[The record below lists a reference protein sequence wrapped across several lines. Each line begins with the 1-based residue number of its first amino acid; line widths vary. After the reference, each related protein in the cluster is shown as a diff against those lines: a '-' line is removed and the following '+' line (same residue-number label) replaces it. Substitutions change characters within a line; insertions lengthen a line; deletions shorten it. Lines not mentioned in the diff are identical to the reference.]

1 MKFNIKI
8 TDIEKSELND
18 VIKVLNALNDRIVP
32 HVNTVCDV
40 CESEECECQEST
52 AISVEDTICFDKEGL
67 QWDERIHS
75 SNRKLTAKGVWQRRK
90 NITDE
95 YYNQIKNEL
104 LGIDQVTDQ
113 VTDQV
118 EPAQVSEIDTPVQ
131 PTIASVER
139 AVGNVSEPVAPVPPM
154 TVAPVV
160 APAVIETPV
169 VDCATLYQQ
178 MFEKVKLGFG
188 SKSLD
193 ANYIQAM
200 IGTLNATLGTNYM
213 GLAEIKD
220 DENALKFVINDL
232 VAKGL

>member
-8 TDIEKSELND
+8 TDIEKSELDD

-40 CESEECECQEST
+40 CEPEEVEEST
-52 AISVEDTICFDKEGL
+52 VVSVEDTICFDKEGL

-95 YYNQIKNEL
+95 YYNEIKNEL
-104 LGIDQVTDQ
+104 LGSDK
-113 VTDQV
+113 V
-118 EPAQVSEIDTPVQ
+118 EPAQVSEIDTPVE

-139 AVGNVSEPVAPVPPM
+139 AVGNVSEPVAPM

>member
-40 CESEECECQEST
+40 CESEEVEEST
-52 AISVEDTICFDKEGL
+52 GVSVEDTICFDKEGL

-95 YYNQIKNEL
+95 YYNQIKNDL

-169 VDCATLYQQ
+169 VGCATLYQQ

-193 ANYIQAM
+193 AIYIQAM

>member
-8 TDIEKSELND
+8 TDIESSELGD
-18 VIKVLNALNDRIVP
+18 VIKVLNALNGGFVP
-32 HVNTVCDV
+32 QGDNVCAV
-40 CESEECECQEST
+40 SEPEQVEETTSV
-52 AISVEDTICFDKEGL
+52 SVEDTICFDAEGL

-104 LGIDQVTDQ
+104 LGIEQVTDQ

-118 EPAQVSEIDTPVQ
+118 EPVEMPTIESVEKAVPPVIAPVVIPTPV
-131 PTIASVER
+131 I
-139 AVGNVSEPVAPVPPM
+139 EPVA
-154 TVAPVV
+154 APVV
-160 APAVIETPV
+160 EPV
-169 VDCATLYQQ
+169 VDSATLFQE
-178 MFEKVKLGFG
+178 MFEKVKVGFG
-188 SKSLD
+188 SKVLD

-200 IGTLNATLGTNYM
+200 IGTLNATLGTSYM
-213 GLAEIKD
+213 GLAEIKND
-220 DENALKFVINDL
+220 IDALKYVINDL

>member
-40 CESEECECQEST
+40 CESEEVEEST
-52 AISVEDTICFDKEGL
+52 VVSVEDTICFDKEGL

-95 YYNQIKNEL
+95 YYNEIKNEL
-104 LGIDQVTDQ
+104 LGTDQ

-118 EPAQVSEIDTPVQ
+118 EPAQVSEIDTPVE

-139 AVGNVSEPVAPVPPM
+139 AVGNVSEPIAPVPPM

-160 APAVIETPV
+160 APVVIETPV

>member
-18 VIKVLNALNDRIVP
+18 VIKVLNALNDKFTP
-32 HVNTVCDV
+32 CTT
-40 CESEECECQEST
+40 CEPEEVEEST
-52 AISVEDTICFDKEGL
+52 AVSVEDTICFDKEGL

-95 YYNQIKNEL
+95 YYNEIKNEL
-104 LGIDQVTDQ
+104 LG
-113 VTDQV
+113 TDQV

-139 AVGNVSEPVAPVPPM
+139 AVGNVSEPIAPVPPM

-193 ANYIQAM
+193 ANYIQGM

-220 DENALKFVINDL
+220 DENAFKFVINDL

>member
-8 TDIEKSELND
+8 TDIEQSELND
-18 VIKVLNALNDRIVP
+18 VIKVLNALNSGFVP
-32 HVNTVCDV
+32 QGDNVCAV
-40 CESEECECQEST
+40 SEPEQVEETTSV
-52 AISVEDTICFDKEGL
+52 SVEDTICFDAEGL

-104 LGIDQVTDQ
+104 LGIE
-113 VTDQV
+113 QV
-118 EPAQVSEIDTPVQ
+118 EPAQVLEIDIPEK
-131 PTIASVER
+131 PSIISVER
-139 AVGNVSEPVAPVPPM
+139 AVGNVSEPVAQVI
-154 TVAPVV
+154 
-160 APAVIETPV
+160 APAVIPTPAVEPV
-169 VDCATLYQQ
+169 VDSAALYHE
-178 MFEKVKLGFG
+178 MFEKVKVGFG
-188 SKSLD
+188 SKMLD

-200 IGTLNATLGTNYM
+200 IGTLNSTLGTSYM

-220 DENALKFVINDL
+220 DVNALKFVINDL